1 MLGLLLAR
9 AGVPVTV
16 LEKYPDFF
24 RDFRGDTIHASTLQV
39 LDELDLVERFE
50 RLPHQK
56 ASSIGV
62 MTDEGTTAF
71 GDFSSLPG
79 KFHYVAMVPQWDFLD
94 FITDEARRY
103 PTFTMRRQAEVFE
116 LIEEDGVVRGVRY
129 RTRNGVRELR
139 ALLTVACDGR
149 HSVVRHA
156 SRLPLTDFGAPM
168 DVLWYRI
175 SRRDTDPSGSF
186 LRLAPGKLLPMI
198 DRGTYWQ
205 GAYTIPKGG
214 FAELQA
220 RGIEALRD
228 DLRAYLPWLGD
239 RVSEIGDWEDVG
251 FLEVQVNWLR
261 RWYKP
266 GLLCI
271 GDAAHAMSPIGG
283 VGINLAIQD
292 AVAAANVLS
301 EPLRRRTVSEED
313 LARVQRRRSPPTRLT
328 QGVQLFMQRNLISAV
343 LTSKTTAA
351 VPWQLRIALRL
362 PFLRRWVPR
371 FLAIGVRNEHV
382 RTGITTS
389 RDALGG

>member
-9 AGVPVTV
+9 AGVAVVV

-39 LDELDLVERFE
+39 LDELSLLEGFE

-62 MTDEGTTAF
+62 MTDEGTTVF
-71 GDFSSLPG
+71 GDFSTLPG
-79 KFHYVAMVPQWDFLD
+79 KFDYVAMVPQWDFLD

-103 PTFTMRRQAEVFE
+103 PSFALRQRAEVFE
-116 LIEEDGVVRGVRY
+116 LIEEAGVVRGVRY
-129 RTRNGVRELR
+129 RTEDGMRELR
-139 ALLTVACDGR
+139 AALTVACDGR
-149 HSVVRHA
+149 HSTVRHA
-156 SRLPLTDFGAPM
+156 SGLTLTEFGAPM

-175 SRRDTDPSGSF
+175 SRRETDPAGSF

-205 GAYTIPKGG
+205 GACTIPKGG

-220 RGIEALRD
+220 KGVEALRS
-228 DLRAYLPWLGD
+228 DLRTYLPFLAE
-239 RVSEIGDWEDVG
+239 RVDEIKGWDDVG
-251 FLEVQVNWLR
+251 FLEVRVNRLR
-261 RWYKP
+261 RWHRP

-292 AVAAANVLS
+292 AVAAANLLA
-301 EPLRRRTVSEED
+301 EPLRRGTVSEEG
-313 LARVQRRRSPPTRLT
+313 LARVQRRRSAPTRLT
-328 QGVQLFMQRNLISAV
+328 QRVQLFMQRNLISAV
-343 LTSKTTAA
+343 LANKASAA
-351 VPWQLRIALRL
+351 VPWRLRLALRL
-362 PFLRRWVPR
+362 PFLRRWFPT

-382 RTGITTS
+382 RTGIAAPPSTGTK
-389 RDALGG
+389 

>member
-9 AGVPVTV
+9 AGVPVVV
-16 LEKYPDFF
+16 LEKYPDFL

-39 LDELDLVERFE
+39 LDELDLVEGFE

-62 MTDEGTTAF
+62 MTDSGTTVF
-71 GDFSSLPG
+71 GDFSTLPG
-79 KFHYVAMVPQWDFLD
+79 KFDYVAMVPQWDFLD

-103 PTFTMRRQAEVFE
+103 PTFTLRQEAEVFE
-116 LIEEDGVVRGVRY
+116 LIEEAGAVRGVRY
-129 RTRNGVRELR
+129 RTSDGVRDLR

-149 HSVVRHA
+149 HSAVRRA
-156 SRLPLTDFGAPM
+156 SGLPLTDFGAPM

-175 SRRDTDPSGSF
+175 SRRDTDPAGSF

-205 GAYTIPKGG
+205 GACTIPKGG
-214 FAELQA
+214 FDELRA
-220 RGIEALRD
+220 RGIEALRS
-228 DLRAYLPWLGD
+228 DLYTYLPWLAD
-239 RVSEIGDWEDVG
+239 RVDEIRDWDTVG
-251 FLEVQVNWLR
+251 FLEVQVNRLR
-261 RWYKP
+261 RWHRP

-292 AVAAANVLS
+292 AVAAANLLA
-301 EPLRRRTVSEED
+301 EPLHKGTVSEAD
-313 LARVQRRRSPPTRLT
+313 LARVQRRRALPTRLT

-343 LTSKTTAA
+343 LAGKTSARM
-351 VPWQLRIALRL
+351 PWQLRIALRL
-362 PFLRRWVPR
+362 PFLRRWFPT

-382 RTGITTS
+382 RTGVAPPS
-389 RDALGG
+389 AGGT